1 MLCNFKT
8 NELILLLTLYFN
20 SGKRL
25 AITLR
30 YYATGDNLKTIAA
43 GYCVGHD
50 TACKIVVDTGI
61 AIYKVLAPDYLKVP
75 DKSMW
80 RKISIQFSKVW
91 NFPNCIGAID
101 GKHIAMQA
109 PQNAGSDYFNYK
121 QFHSIILM
129 AICGSQY
136 KFTMIDLGAYGR
148 EGDKNVYNTSIISK
162 KLAEGTLGIPPSCKL
177 PYSNTILPHCIVGD
191 NAFPLKLL
199 KPFAGRCTGT
209 MAREERIFNYR

>member
-1 MLCNFKT
+1 MRK
-8 NELILLLTLYFN
+8 LI
-20 SGKRL
+20 SVGERL

-50 TACKIVVDTGI
+50 TACKVVVDTGI
-61 AIYKVLAPDYLKVP
+61 AIYKVLAPYYLKVP
-75 DKSMW
+75 GTSMW
-80 RKISIQFSKVW
+80 RKITIQFSKVW

-148 EGDKNVYNTSIISK
+148 EGDKNVYNTSTISK
-162 KLAEGTLGIPPSCKL
+162 KLAEGTLGIPPSCIL
-177 PYSNTILPHCIVGD
+177 PY
-191 NAFPLKLL
+191 
-199 KPFAGRCTGT
+199 
-209 MAREERIFNYR
+209 